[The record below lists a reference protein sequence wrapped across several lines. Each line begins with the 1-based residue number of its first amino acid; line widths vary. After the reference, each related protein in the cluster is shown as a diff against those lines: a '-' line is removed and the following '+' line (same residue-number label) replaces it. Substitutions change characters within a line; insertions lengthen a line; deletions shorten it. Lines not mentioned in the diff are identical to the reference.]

1 MKKRSWGCLILA
13 LILTLGTVGCTD
25 DTVHGDDAKQTES
38 TDNKH
43 EGSLT
48 TSNLPENFVEFY
60 HEAERA
66 YALFTGYRSYSYTDS
81 TFSENGADYRSV
93 DVNGYT
99 TLAELQSY
107 CEQYFSSDLTD
118 ELMARTVSSGGQH
131 PLFKEHKG
139 KLYQFDGYAALFGY
153 DVGSGYNMTLESFEN
168 DSYIVRIDATMTENN
183 REIPATAYC
192 TYTLTESGEIRFTS
206 FELMAKKLFEALGQ
220 MPIDPEPFDAE
231 SFFAHIPAEWSQ
243 RLFWHQIRGSSDYMY
258 FCNHRTIND
267 SWTGFTKD
275 PPKSFS
281 VYHVDSEN
289 TNIIGNIGAELPSD
303 LTYDTICPVTAIDG
317 AGSMECEFI
326 VQLTNGDKIFY
337 VSFDNFDWGE
347 NQDHLTFIYRGILD
361 DKRVNELKAL
371 YPDSFRKAEQ
381 YFWHYTLDDF
391 ANEKNGDNIVYEGYT
406 VEYDIPNP
414 DNKEQTFPFHIHLPQ
429 VNADSIYV
437 DKWNLVLKQEYEME
451 FGDYLQSTAYGTNA
465 TVTASVRYETVTT
478 GDIITIYIIKNY
490 GILNSGA
497 HTLSYDIYH
506 YDTVEKKFLSTDQFL
521 AYYAEGQFAD
531 YTVAQIVKF
540 MNENVFTTDEI
551 GSPYPITEENI
562 LGVIPSVFGNGKF
575 DVVYMGYN
583 LEGYHATRTL
593 FSPYPTYTSDAVY
606 TYRLTY
612 HDCLT
617 CHDKELYGSPVGYRL
632 LLSKRVDGQY
642 DVGYYVDCLFTE
654 DIAERPESYPESVYG
669 EYYTPVGDDEYGNMC
684 MYIDHETD
692 RGHLTA
698 VIPYDMPESAQDYY
712 HGIHHGYFDYER
724 ILDGNYQ
731 VNQNIASQVAEV
743 LDAYRNGKDP
753 NALLPDSK
761 TEYTPY
767 PLNTIRENPT
777 ANEIG
782 EILKNTSMSEDGTI
796 HFDLD
801 LGSGW
806 VMSLPI
812 DIGGFGESVQA
823 YFTGVWFAHGTP
835 MEEEDIEWTQYS
847 ETDAQNGYALS
858 FSIPESWNHNEGG
871 ILLGVLSDENGKK
884 RIGERVFRGGLSID
898 EWKIELSEMANKSGL
913 SKPFI
918 GKTDSGLS
926 YIGYSFKSGM
936 QLGYMFERYLYRLE
950 ITEDLCLTIGIWDYS
965 DIGISELDSTEF
977 YNEYVLPILQ
987 SLTVGEIG
995 DDVDTISDIADWD
1008 KLPWSESWE
1017 KWDRKPASNAYN
1029 FIYNLVSGESEIPEY
1044 NGLGI
1049 KEYSITLVEDE
1060 GSGIGTTFSFTFKV
1074 EGLSLP
1080 STLIPAIYTWT
1091 IHDGMSLLVYTEG
1104 LPTNYEEGTAYENRM
1119 RGLHRFEGNS

>member
-1 MKKRSWGCLILA
+1 
-13 LILTLGTVGCTD
+13 
-25 DTVHGDDAKQTES
+25 
-38 TDNKH
+38 
-43 EGSLT
+43 
-48 TSNLPENFVEFY
+48 
-60 HEAERA
+60 
-66 YALFTGYRSYSYTDS
+66 
-81 TFSENGADYRSV
+81 
-93 DVNGYT
+93 
-99 TLAELQSY
+99 
-107 CEQYFSSDLTD
+107 
-118 ELMARTVSSGGQH
+118 
-131 PLFKEHKG
+131 
-139 KLYQFDGYAALFGY
+139 
-153 DVGSGYNMTLESFEN
+153 
-168 DSYIVRIDATMTENN
+168 
-183 REIPATAYC
+183 
-192 TYTLTESGEIRFTS
+192 
-206 FELMAKKLFEALGQ
+206 
-220 MPIDPEPFDAE
+220 
-231 SFFAHIPAEWSQ
+231 
-243 RLFWHQIRGSSDYMY
+243 
-258 FCNHRTIND
+258 
-267 SWTGFTKD
+267 
-275 PPKSFS
+275 
-281 VYHVDSEN
+281 
-289 TNIIGNIGAELPSD
+289 
-303 LTYDTICPVTAIDG
+303 
-317 AGSMECEFI
+317 
-326 VQLTNGDKIFY
+326 
-337 VSFDNFDWGE
+337 
-347 NQDHLTFIYRGILD
+347 
-361 DKRVNELKAL
+361 
-371 YPDSFRKAEQ
+371 
-381 YFWHYTLDDF
+381 
-391 ANEKNGDNIVYEGYT
+391 
-406 VEYDIPNP
+406 
-414 DNKEQTFPFHIHLPQ
+414 
-429 VNADSIYV
+429 
-437 DKWNLVLKQEYEME
+437 ME

-1091 IHDGMSLLVYTEG
+1091 LHDGMSLLVYTEG

-1119 RGLHRFEGNS
+1119 RGLHRFEGNSAVEAVDTYLSWMPYIYEVSPYGEWDPENYHLPYNYICAHYGKNLEISFSELQKLMTEKFGIEVERPEKSGLLSRCEYDKERDTVHYADTRSYTAVHRFLDVREEDGITYVSVMLFADKHYIIPSHTIQYKIGEGNVFLGCEIIQTGNYEPRDIS

>member
-1 MKKRSWGCLILA
+1 MKKYSQICLLLA
-13 LILTLGTVGCTD
+13 LVLILGTVGCSS
-25 DTVHGDDAKQTES
+25 DTVHGDGGKQTES
-38 TDNKH
+38 TDNNAH
-43 EGSLT
+43 EGSSVDT
-48 TSNLPENFVEFY
+48 KLPENFAEFY
-60 HEAERA
+60 HEAEA
-66 YALFTGYRSYSYTDS
+66 VYALFTGYGANSYTYS
-81 TFSENGADYRSV
+81 TFSENGADYTSV
-93 DVNGYT
+93 DINGYT
-99 TLAELQSY
+99 TLAELRSY
-107 CEQYFSSDLTD
+107 CEQYFSSELTD
-118 ELMARTVSSGGQH
+118 ELMGITVSSEGQH

-168 DSYIVRIDATMTENN
+168 DSYTVRIDATMTENN

-192 TYTLTESGEIRFTS
+192 TYTLTEGGEIRFTS

-289 TNIIGNIGAELPSD
+289 TDIIGNIGAELPAD
-303 LTYDTICPVTAIDG
+303 LTYDTVCPVTAIDG

-326 VQLTNGDKIFY
+326 IQLTDGDKVFY

-347 NQDHLTFIYRGILD
+347 NQSHLTFTYRGILTEE
-361 DKRVNELKAL
+361 RVNELKSL
-371 YPDSFRKAEQ
+371 HPDAFRKAEQ

-406 VEYDIPNP
+406 VEYDISHPNYK
-414 DNKEQTFPFHIHLPQ
+414 DKTFPFHIHLPQ

-540 MNENVFTTDEI
+540 MNENVFTTDEM

-562 LGVIPSVFGNGKF
+562 LGVIPSVFGDGKF

-632 LLSKRVDGQY
+632 LLSTRVDGQY
-642 DVGYYVDCLFTE
+642 DVGYYADRLFTE

-669 EYYTPVGDDEYGNMC
+669 EYYTPVRQDEYGNMF
-684 MYIDHETD
+684 IVVDHETD
-692 RGHLTA
+692 NGNLNA
-698 VIPYDMPESAQDYY
+698 WIPFGYPETAQDYY
-712 HGIHHGYFDYER
+712 RGVLRGYFDYER

-731 VNQNIASQVAEV
+731 VNQNIASQVAAV
-743 LDAYRNGKDP
+743 LDACRKEKDP
-753 NALLPDSK
+753 NELLPASK
-761 TEYTPY
+761 TEYTPF
-767 PLNTIRENPT
+767 PLGFVRDNPD
-777 ANEIG
+777 AIEIG
-782 EILKNTSMSEDGTI
+782 EILKNASVDENSI
-796 HFDLD
+796 INFIID
-801 LGSGW
+801 LGEGW
-806 VMSLPI
+806 YMSLPI

-823 YFTGVWFAHGTP
+823 YFTGIYY
-835 MEEEDIEWTQYS
+835 ERDQTQ
-847 ETDAQNGYALS
+847 T
-858 FSIPESWNHNEGG
+858 
-871 ILLGVLSDENGKK
+871 
-884 RIGERVFRGGLSID
+884 
-898 EWKIELSEMANKSGL
+898 
-913 SKPFI
+913 
-918 GKTDSGLS
+918 TT
-926 YIGYSFKSGM
+926 
-936 QLGYMFERYLYRLE
+936 
-950 ITEDLCLTIGIWDYS
+950 IT
-965 DIGISELDSTEF
+965 
-977 YNEYVLPILQ
+977 
-987 SLTVGEIG
+987 
-995 DDVDTISDIADWD
+995 DIADWNN
-1008 KLPWSESWE
+1008 LPWTSRWSDD
-1017 KWDRKPASNAYN
+1017 KKPATNAYN
-1029 FIYNLVSGESEIPEY
+1029 YIYNLVSGESNISEL
-1044 NGLGI
+1044 NGLDI
-1049 KEYSITLVEDE
+1049 KDYSITLVEDE
-1060 GSGIGTTFSFTFKV
+1060 GSGIGTTFSFTFTVTGNSLPETLPPGTYTKV
-1074 EGLSLP
+1074 IVNTTNVFLHDGKIPETIEEYEEEDRIQRGLDKFGDKPAVQAVHTYLTMTPYPYLWNIPAYGEWIYEDANSLYNYICKFYGDENMQVALDEMLSLILEKFGFGIDE
-1080 STLIPAIYTWT
+1080 SKIIWRETHCSYDKKTNIVEYADTRGHEAVHRIIDVAEEGDVTYVTVQLFADRLYLIPS
-1091 IHDGMSLLVYTEG
+1091 HKVVYKIGEG
-1104 LPTNYEEGTAYENRM
+1104 EVFLGCEVIETGKYEPRE
-1119 RGLHRFEGNS
+1119 LC

>member
-1 MKKRSWGCLILA
+1 MKNYSWVCLILA

-93 DVNGYT
+93 DVKGYT
-99 TLAELQSY
+99 TLAELRTY

-118 ELMARTVSSGGQH
+118 ELMARTVSSEGQH

-243 RLFWHQIRGSSDYMY
+243 RLFWHQIHGSSDYMY

-289 TNIIGNIGAELPSD
+289 TDIIGNIGAELPAD
-303 LTYDTICPVTAIDG
+303 LTYDTVCPVTAIDG

-326 VQLTNGDKIFY
+326 IQLTDGDKVFY

-347 NQDHLTFIYRGILD
+347 NQSHLTFTYRGILTEE
-361 DKRVNELKAL
+361 RVNELKSL
-371 YPDSFRKAEQ
+371 HPDSFRKAEQ

-406 VEYDIPNP
+406 VEYDIPHPNYK
-414 DNKEQTFPFHIHLPQ
+414 DKTFPFHIHLPQ

-506 YDTVEKKFLSTDQFL
+506 YDTVEKKFLSTDQFI

-531 YTVAQIVKF
+531 YTVAKIVKF
-540 MNENVFTTDEI
+540 MNENVFTTDEM

-562 LGVIPSVFGNGKF
+562 LGVIPSVFGDGKF

-593 FSPYPTYTSDAVY
+593 FSPYPSYTSDAVY

-617 CHDKELYGSPVGYRL
+617 LHDKELYGSPVGYRL
-632 LLSKRVDGQY
+632 LISKRVDGQY

-669 EYYTPVGDDEYGNMC
+669 EYYTPVRQDEYGNMY
-684 MYIDHETD
+684 MVVDHKTDNGNLNAWIPFGYPET
-692 RGHLTA
+692 
-698 VIPYDMPESAQDYY
+698 AQDYY
-712 HGIHHGYFDYER
+712 RGVLRGYFDYER

-767 PLNTIRENPT
+767 PLETIRENPT
-777 ANEIG
+777 HDEIG
-782 EILKNTSMSEDGTI
+782 AVLKSTSVSEDGI
-796 HFDLD
+796 INFSID
-801 LGSGW
+801 LGDNW
-806 VMSLPI
+806 RMCLPI

-823 YFTGVWFAHGTP
+823 YFTGIYY
-835 MEEEDIEWTQYS
+835 ERDQTQ
-847 ETDAQNGYALS
+847 T
-858 FSIPESWNHNEGG
+858 
-871 ILLGVLSDENGKK
+871 
-884 RIGERVFRGGLSID
+884 
-898 EWKIELSEMANKSGL
+898 
-913 SKPFI
+913 
-918 GKTDSGLS
+918 TT
-926 YIGYSFKSGM
+926 
-936 QLGYMFERYLYRLE
+936 
-950 ITEDLCLTIGIWDYS
+950 IT
-965 DIGISELDSTEF
+965 
-977 YNEYVLPILQ
+977 
-987 SLTVGEIG
+987 
-995 DDVDTISDIADWD
+995 DIADWIN
-1008 KLPWSESWE
+1008 LPWTSRWSDD
-1017 KWDRKPASNAYN
+1017 KKPASNAYN

-1049 KEYSITLVEDE
+1049 KEYSISVVEDE
-1060 GSGIGTTFSFTFKV
+1060 GSGIGTTLSFTFTV
-1074 EGLSLP
+1074 TGNSLP
-1080 STLIPAIYTWT
+1080 QTLLPGTYSWT

-1119 RGLHRFEGNS
+1119 RGLDRFVGNSAVEAVDTYLSWMPYIYEVSPYGEWDPENYHLPYNYICAHYGKNLEISFSELQKLMTEKFGIEVERPEKSGLLSRCEYDKERDTVHYADTRGYTAVHRFLDVREEDGITYVSVMLFADKHYIIPSHTIQYKIGEGNVFLGCEIIQTGNYEPRDIS